1 MSAEQGRAIDFA
13 GCCATLGAFPKPVV
27 IMETHPRTSLVTP
40 VLIAGCLIIMVSFAL
55 RAAFGLFQLP
65 IAQEFHWPRAEFSL
79 AIAIQNLAWGFGQPI
94 FGAIAERFGDRR
106 AIVLGALAYAIGLA
120 LSSAAVTPEAHQ
132 LLEIL
137 VGFGIAGTGFGVIL
151 AVVGRASSDENR
163 SMSLAIATAAGSA
176 GQVFGP
182 LMTEW
187 LLANMPWQSVFLV
200 FAAAI
205 LGVLCLLPMIK
216 VPPASTTPL
225 QAHERMGH
233 VLSKALRDPSF
244 ALIFLGFFSCGY
256 QLGFITAH
264 FPAFITELCG
274 PIQPGSVLH
283 SLGVQTTSA
292 LGAVAI
298 SVIGLANIV
307 GTLAAGWLGKRYSKK
322 YLLSSVYVART
333 LVAGWF
339 ILTPITPGSVLVFS
353 ALMGTLW
360 LATVPLTS
368 GLVARI
374 YGLRYMG
381 TLYGIVFF
389 SHQVGSFLGVML
401 GGSLYDA
408 FGDYTLV
415 WWIGVG
421 VGAFSA
427 LIHLPVRER
436 QFNFQPA

>member
-1 MSAEQGRAIDFA
+1 MQNHS
-13 GCCATLGAFPKPVV
+13 
-27 IMETHPRTSLVTP
+27 RTGIVTP
-40 VLIAGCLIIMVSFAL
+40 VLIAGCLIIMVSFAI
-55 RAAFGLFQLP
+55 RAAFGVFQLP
-65 IAQEFHWPRAEFSL
+65 IAQEFNWPRAEFSL
-79 AIAIQNLAWGFGQPI
+79 AIALQNLAWGFGQP
-94 FGAIAERFGDRR
+94 FFSAIAERFGDRR
-106 AIVLGALAYAIGLA
+106 AIVLGVLAYAVGLV
-120 LSSAAVTPEAHQ
+120 LSSAAVTPQAHQ

-182 LMTEW
+182 PLAEW
-187 LLANMPWQSVFLV
+187 LLASMPWQSVFLV

-205 LGVLCLLPMIK
+205 VAALGVLPMIK
-216 VPPASTTPL
+216 APPAPSTPL

-233 VLSKALRDPSF
+233 VLAKALKDPTF

-264 FPAFITELCG
+264 FPAFVTELCG
-274 PIQPGSVLH
+274 PIQPGSLLH
-283 SLGVQTTSA
+283 SMGVQTTSA

-298 SVIGLANIV
+298 SVIGLANIA

-322 YLLSSVYVART
+322 YLLASVYAART
-333 LVAGWF
+333 VVAGWF
-339 ILTPITPGSVLVFS
+339 ILTPVTPGSILLFS

-368 GLVARI
+368 GLVAQI

-389 SHQVGSFLGVML
+389 SHQLGSFLGVML

-427 LIHLPVRER
+427 LIHLPVREQR
-436 QFNFQPA
+436 FNFQPA

>member
-1 MSAEQGRAIDFA
+1 MDQRSSTGI
-13 GCCATLGAFPKPVV
+13 
-27 IMETHPRTSLVTP
+27 ITP
-40 VLIAGCLIIMVSFAL
+40 VLIAGCLIILVSFAI
-55 RAAFGLFQLP
+55 RASFGLFQLP
-65 IAQEFHWPRAEFSL
+65 IAQEFNWPRAEFSF
-79 AIAIQNLAWGFGQPI
+79 AIALQNLAWGFGQPI
-94 FGAIAERFGDRR
+94 FGAIAERFGDKR
-106 AIVLGALAYAIGLA
+106 ALALGAFAYAIGLA
-120 LSSAAVTPEAHQ
+120 LSSTAVSPQAHQ
-132 LLEIL
+132 ILEIV
-137 VGFGIAGTGFGVIL
+137 VGFGVAGTGFGVIL

-182 LMTEW
+182 PITEW
-187 LLANMPWQSVFLV
+187 LLGSMPWQSVFLV
-200 FAAAI
+200 FALAI
-205 LGVLCLLPMIK
+205 IAVLCVLPMIS
-216 VPPASTTPL
+216 VPSTPSTPL

-233 VLSKALRDPSF
+233 VLSKALRDPTF

-264 FPAFITELCG
+264 FPAFVTELCG
-274 PIQPGSVLH
+274 PIQPGSLLH

-298 SVIGLANIV
+298 SVIGLANIG
-307 GTLAAGWLGKRYSKK
+307 GTLAAGWMGKRYSKK
-322 YLLSSVYVART
+322 YLLASIYAGRT
-333 LVAGWF
+333 IVAGWF
-339 ILTPITPGSVLVFS
+339 ILTPVTPTSILVFS
-353 ALMGTLW
+353 ALMGSLW

-368 GLVARI
+368 GLVAQI

-389 SHQVGSFLGVML
+389 SHQLGSFLGVML

-436 QFNFQPA
+436 KFNFQPA

>member
-1 MSAEQGRAIDFA
+1 
-13 GCCATLGAFPKPVV
+13 
-27 IMETHPRTSLVTP
+27 MEIRQPSRTVTP
-40 VLIAGCLIIMVSFAL
+40 VLIAGCVIILISFAI
-55 RAAFGLFQLP
+55 RAAFGVFQLP

-79 AIAIQNLAWGFGQPI
+79 AIAIQNLAWGVGQPI
-94 FGAIAERFGDRR
+94 FSAIAERFGDRR
-106 AIVLGALAYAIGLA
+106 AIILGALAYAAGLM

-137 VGFGIAGTGFGVIL
+137 VGFGVAGTGFGVIL

-163 SMSLAIATAAGSA
+163 SMSMAIATAAGSA
-176 GQVFGP
+176 GQVLGP
-182 LMTEW
+182 PIAEW
-187 LLANMPWQSVFLV
+187 LLGSMPWQSVFIL
-200 FAAAI
+200 FALAI
-205 LGVLCLLPMIK
+205 LSVLLVLPWMK
-216 VPPASTTPL
+216 APEAPTRPL
-225 QAHERMGH
+225 EAHERMGH
-233 VLSKALRDPSF
+233 VVSRALRDPTF
-244 ALIFLGFFSCGY
+244 AMIFLGFFSCGY

-264 FPAFITELCG
+264 FPAFVTELCG
-274 PIQPGSVLH
+274 PIQPGSLLH
-283 SLGVQTTSA
+283 SMGVQTTSA

-298 SVIGLANIV
+298 SVIGLANIG

-322 YLLSSVYVART
+322 YLLASIYAGRT

-339 ILTPITPGSVLVFS
+339 ILTPISPASILVFS
-353 ALMGTLW
+353 AFMGALW

-368 GLVARI
+368 GLVGQI

-389 SHQVGSFLGVML
+389 SHQLGSFLGVML
-401 GGSLYDA
+401 GGTFYDA

-436 QFNFQPA
+436 QFNFQGA